1 MSGSKA
7 RLQAIE
13 AVKGHEGPAG
23 IFSSEDDLGEIFGE
37 NVFSKAVM
45 QKRLPKTVFK
55 SLLGDD
61 RALASRSTRRSP
73 TSWPRP

>member
-23 IFSSEDDLGEIFGE
+23 IFSSEDDLGEIFGAE
-37 NVFSKAVM
+37 
-45 QKRLPKTVFK
+45 RLHQG
-55 SLLGDD
+55 GD
-61 RALASRSTRRSP
+61 AEAAAEAGLQVA
-73 TSWPRP
+73 